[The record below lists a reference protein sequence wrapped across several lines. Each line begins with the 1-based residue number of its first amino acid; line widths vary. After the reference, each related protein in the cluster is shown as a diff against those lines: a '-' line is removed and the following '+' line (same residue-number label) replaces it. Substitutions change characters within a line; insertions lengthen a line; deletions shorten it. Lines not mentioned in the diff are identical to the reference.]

1 MTPQQRAELDAKV
14 ASILANTEAKNG
26 APLDPIE
33 EDAIMMAVAQQ
44 MQAQWAADEK
54 AQQQAQQ
61 QTQPVSTGGVAGG
74 ALSALA
80 GIEHTPVTPSAPVVI
95 PTDVPGIP
103 QNEQEWFEAQK
114 AAQAVDRKAAE
125 TQQQRIDDYNRVNKP
140 FLGIARL
147 GGADYTNLDRY
158 NRDIA
163 NRENLIIED
172 TRERNKQAK
181 LANRAEFDKVAN
193 AVAQAE
199 MERINANLPDN
210 TQGVSLE
217 SARNSMF
224 PGYKPGHGEYSNE
237 DLLSMLYG
245 AKAPTDYIDAF
256 NSKLTPYMSEEERI
270 AQLNGKPAPKP
281 TNTVGEIPQYSPEQF
296 FNVPQPAQ
304 ADASSTASNE
314 PVTVNPVESD
324 ASGGVGGTDLGIA
337 DFATQ
342 AAKRVNG
349 ARQTMQ
355 PSVKGTRQNTIGVL
369 AGEQAPTAQPARTA
383 TTQATTPAARTTTST
398 QPVVTQQPMQD
409 AALQIGSRGSYIP
422 STGFTTPNNAGG
434 AQITISP
441 VEFGGDNGGLQ
452 YGAMNALYADPKR
465 APSLGEL
472 LAFSSIMQGKKDLGG
487 LDTVTATM
495 QSADKMNAYAAQQ
508 NIAGRMQQLMQG
520 GASADEARY
529 QAISEEMLRNGQG
542 RGAAAI
548 TIPEYAKAADTQAAR
563 NLDTAMTAGGD
574 YRANSAFGYTPL
586 GIGSV
591 TANSDGSYNM
601 NVNGQRISGI
611 APEYARMSVYG
622 AIKGDGSGS
631 KLANDYDYKFNDK
644 MYDTTVDSMKAETE
658 AAKILYDLQRGKY
671 GDASKMSPEEKIRF
685 AYEYANAQERGK
697 QDAREQAERRKNQ
710 QTPTSGNK
718 TGIDTK
724 WFQENRMATLQQQQA
739 FFRAQLP
746 YAERAAQQLG
756 THPFNILGQMAL
768 ESNWGQ
774 SLAGAHNYGNIME
787 TRKGVQGVWAN
798 DNGNRRQFRN
808 FANDQDYYNHF
819 VGLMG
824 RRYKGVQG
832 AMSPQAYAT
841 ALKAGG
847 YAEDPNYV
855 QSIGKMYNAVNKVA
869 GTLGGPYQWNGQPT
883 TAVPVMAGN
892 GGGDN
897 IRARPDAG
905 PSTMNALQGAQQPQ
919 SNPLVGQ
926 LQPDAPQQFYTN
938 TMDSLGGYRI
948 RRPDEWRNG
957 GAQMIVPNGI

>member
-1 MTPQQRAELDAKV
+1 MSLQQRMELDARV
-14 ASILANTEAKNG
+14 AKAIADMEAANGE
-26 APLDPIE
+26 PISPIE
-33 EDAIMMAVAQQ
+33 EDAIMLSVAQKI
-44 MQAQWAADEK
+44 QAEMAAEEK
-54 AQQQAQQ
+54 ARQQAQQ
-61 QTQPVSTGGVAGG
+61 AQQAQSAFFNANSDGI
-74 ALSALA
+74 LSALSGA
-80 GIEHTPVTPSAPVVI
+80 GLTPEFVDSMGATHIATP
-95 PTDVPGIP
+95 
-103 QNEQEWFEAQK
+103 EA
-114 AAQAVDRKAAE
+114 
-125 TQQQRIDDYNRVNKP
+125 
-140 FLGIARL
+140 
-147 GGADYTNLDRY
+147 
-158 NRDIA
+158 
-163 NRENLIIED
+163 IED
-172 TRERNKQAK
+172 ARAK
-181 LANRAEFDKVAN
+181 HIKAMNGEDPNGDVEGRIEAAKPWVGEFDPTTA
-193 AVAQAE
+193 
-199 MERINANLPDN
+199 I
-210 TQGVSLE
+210 GVTT
-217 SARNSMF
+217 A
-224 PGYKPGHGEYSNE
+224 
-237 DLLSMLYG
+237 
-245 AKAPTDYIDAF
+245 A
-256 NSKLTPYMSEEERI
+256 
-270 AQLNGKPAPKP
+270 
-281 TNTVGEIPQYSPEQF
+281 
-296 FNVPQPAQ
+296 PAQ
-304 ADASSTASNE
+304 RLAPLIAGSATTSTKTTKTSQGKRSN
-314 PVTVNPVESD
+314 TMKSL
-324 ASGGVGGTDLGIA
+324 SGEGTQSKI
-337 DFATQ
+337 T
-342 AAKRVNG
+342 
-349 ARQTMQ
+349 TMQ
-355 PSVKGTRQNTIGVL
+355 PTT
-369 AGEQAPTAQPARTA
+369 TQPAEVD
-383 TTQATTPAARTTTST
+383 P
-398 QPVVTQQPMQD
+398 
-409 AALQIGSRGSYIP
+409 ALQIGSRGSYIP

-441 VEFGGDNGGLQ
+441 VEFSGDNGGLQ

-548 TIPEYAKAADTQAAR
+548 TIPEYTKAADAQAAR
-563 NLDTAMTAGGD
+563 NLDTALTAGGN
-574 YRANSAFGYTPL
+574 YQANGAFGYTPL

-601 NVNGQRISGI
+601 NVGGQNITGV
-611 APEYARMSVYG
+611 APEYTRMSVYG

-631 KLANDYDYKFNDK
+631 KLANDYDLKYNDK
-644 MYDTTVDSMKAETE
+644 LYSTTVDSMKTETE
-658 AAKILYDLQRGKY
+658 AAKILYDINKGVY
-671 GDASKMSPEEKIRF
+671 GDPGRLSPEQKVQL
-685 AYEYANAQERGK
+685 AYEIERARALGREAGKAQT
-697 QDAREQAERRKNQ
+697 DTN
-710 QTPTSGNK
+710 TSGNK
-718 TGIDTK
+718 TGIDPK

-739 FFRAQLP
+739 FYRTHLP

-774 SLAGAHNYGNIME
+774 SIAGAHNYGNIME

-869 GTLGGPYQWNGQPT
+869 GTLGGQYTWNGQPT
-883 TAVPVMAGN
+883 TAIPVTAGN

-905 PSTMNALQGAQQPQ
+905 PTAMNALQGAPQPQ
-919 SNPLVGQ
+919 SNPFVGQ
-926 LQPDAPQQFYTN
+926 LQPDAPQQYYAN

>member
-1 MTPQQRAELDAKV
+1 MTPEQRAELDRRV
-14 ASILANTEAKNG
+14 AQAAAQMSAERGT
-26 APLDPIE
+26 PLSE
-33 EDAIMMAVAQQ
+33 MERDAIAIAMANSMMQQQPVVKGVSGNALSNMGGSGLQAPVATQIVAPAIAQQ
-44 MQAQWAADEK
+44 AE
-54 AQQQAQQ
+54 
-61 QTQPVSTGGVAGG
+61 
-74 ALSALA
+74 
-80 GIEHTPVTPSAPVVI
+80 SAPVGWQANTLALLAGKPVETPVVQSAPVTI
-95 PTDVPGIP
+95 PVEVTGVP

-114 AAQAVDRKAAE
+114 AAQQLDRRAAE

-140 FLGIARL
+140 FLGISRL
-147 GGADYTNLDRY
+147 GGADHTNLDRY
-158 NRDIA
+158 NRNMD
-163 NRENLIIED
+163 NRENLIIAD
-172 TRERNKQAK
+172 TREKNAAAN

-217 SARNSMF
+217 SVRNSMF
-224 PGYKPGHGEYSNE
+224 PGYKPGHGIYSNE

-245 AKAPTDYIDAF
+245 AKAPSEYINALS
-256 NSKLTPYMSEEERI
+256 SKLTPYMDEEERI

-281 TNTVGEIPQYSPEQF
+281 TNTVGEMPQYSTEQF
-296 FNVPQPAQ
+296 FSAPQPAQ
-304 ADASSTASNE
+304 ADASSTVSND

-324 ASGGVGGTDLGIA
+324 AISGVGGTALGVA

-342 AAKRVNG
+342 AAKMVNG

-355 PSVKGTRQNTIGVL
+355 PSAKGTRQNTIGVL
-369 AGEQAPTAQPARTA
+369 AGEPAPAAQPAKTA
-383 TTQATTPAARTTTST
+383 STAKTTTPAARTTAST
-398 QPVVTQQPMQD
+398 QQVVTQQPTQD
-409 AALQIGSRGSYIP
+409 PVLQVGSRGSYIP

-487 LDTVTATM
+487 LDTITATM

-631 KLANDYDYKFNDK
+631 KLANDYDYKFNNK

-671 GDASKMSPEEKIRF
+671 GDASKMSPEQQLQF
-685 AYEYANAQERGK
+685 AWDKAYQSEAGK
-697 QDAREQAERRKNQ
+697 QKAREEAERRKNQ

-724 WFQENRMATLQQQQA
+724 WF
-739 FFRAQLP
+739 
-746 YAERAAQQLG
+746 
-756 THPFNILGQMAL
+756 
-768 ESNWGQ
+768 
-774 SLAGAHNYGNIME
+774 
-787 TRKGVQGVWAN
+787 
-798 DNGNRRQFRN
+798 
-808 FANDQDYYNHF
+808 
-819 VGLMG
+819 
-824 RRYKGVQG
+824 
-832 AMSPQAYAT
+832 
-841 ALKAGG
+841 
-847 YAEDPNYV
+847 
-855 QSIGKMYNAVNKVA
+855 
-869 GTLGGPYQWNGQPT
+869 
-883 TAVPVMAGN
+883 
-892 GGGDN
+892 
-897 IRARPDAG
+897 
-905 PSTMNALQGAQQPQ
+905 
-919 SNPLVGQ
+919 
-926 LQPDAPQQFYTN
+926 
-938 TMDSLGGYRI
+938 
-948 RRPDEWRNG
+948 
-957 GAQMIVPNGI
+957 

>member
-1 MTPQQRAELDAKV
+1 MTPQQRAELDSKV
-14 ASILANTEAKNG
+14 ATILANTEAKNG

-61 QTQPVSTGGVAGG
+61 QAQPVSTGGVAGG

-80 GIEHTPVTPSAPVVI
+80 GVEHKPVTPSEPVVI
-95 PTDVPGIP
+95 PTTVPGIP

-114 AAQAVDRKAAE
+114 AAQAIDRKAAE

-140 FLGIARL
+140 FLGISRL
-147 GGADYTNLDRY
+147 SGADYTNLDRY

-217 SARNSMF
+217 SVRNSMF

-296 FNVPQPAQ
+296 FNVPQPAPV
-304 ADASSTASNE
+304 DASVTASNE
-314 PVTVNPVESD
+314 PVTVNQVESD
-324 ASGGVGGTDLGIA
+324 AIGGVGGTALGVA

-342 AAKRVNG
+342 AAKMVNG

-369 AGEQAPTAQPARTA
+369 AGEQAPAAQPARTTTTRA
-383 TTQATTPAARTTTST
+383 TSPIARTAAST
-398 QPVVTQQPMQD
+398 QQVVTQQPAQD
-409 AALQIGSRGSYIP
+409 TALQIGSRGSYIP

-487 LDTVTATM
+487 LDTITATM

-685 AYEYANAQERGK
+685 AYEYANSQERGK
-697 QDAREQAERRKNQ
+697 QDAREAAERRKNQ

-724 WFQENRMATLQQQQA
+724 WF
-739 FFRAQLP
+739 
-746 YAERAAQQLG
+746 
-756 THPFNILGQMAL
+756 
-768 ESNWGQ
+768 
-774 SLAGAHNYGNIME
+774 
-787 TRKGVQGVWAN
+787 
-798 DNGNRRQFRN
+798 
-808 FANDQDYYNHF
+808 
-819 VGLMG
+819 
-824 RRYKGVQG
+824 
-832 AMSPQAYAT
+832 
-841 ALKAGG
+841 
-847 YAEDPNYV
+847 
-855 QSIGKMYNAVNKVA
+855 
-869 GTLGGPYQWNGQPT
+869 
-883 TAVPVMAGN
+883 
-892 GGGDN
+892 
-897 IRARPDAG
+897 
-905 PSTMNALQGAQQPQ
+905 
-919 SNPLVGQ
+919 
-926 LQPDAPQQFYTN
+926 
-938 TMDSLGGYRI
+938 
-948 RRPDEWRNG
+948 
-957 GAQMIVPNGI
+957 

>member
-80 GIEHTPVTPSAPVVI
+80 GVEHKPVTPSEPVVI
-95 PTDVPGIP
+95 PTTVPGIP

-140 FLGIARL
+140 FLGISRL

-217 SARNSMF
+217 SVRNSMF

-296 FNVPQPAQ
+296 FNVPQPAP

-324 ASGGVGGTDLGIA
+324 AIGGVGGTALGVA

-342 AAKRVNG
+342 AAKMVNG

-369 AGEQAPTAQPARTA
+369 AGETAAQPARTTTARA
-383 TTQATTPAARTTTST
+383 TSPVARTTAST
-398 QPVVTQQPMQD
+398 QQVVTQQPAQD
-409 AALQIGSRGSYIP
+409 TALQIGSRGSYIP

-487 LDTVTATM
+487 LDTITATM

-685 AYEYANAQERGK
+685 AYEYANSQERGK

-724 WFQENRMATLQQQQA
+724 WF
-739 FFRAQLP
+739 
-746 YAERAAQQLG
+746 
-756 THPFNILGQMAL
+756 
-768 ESNWGQ
+768 
-774 SLAGAHNYGNIME
+774 
-787 TRKGVQGVWAN
+787 
-798 DNGNRRQFRN
+798 
-808 FANDQDYYNHF
+808 
-819 VGLMG
+819 
-824 RRYKGVQG
+824 
-832 AMSPQAYAT
+832 
-841 ALKAGG
+841 
-847 YAEDPNYV
+847 
-855 QSIGKMYNAVNKVA
+855 
-869 GTLGGPYQWNGQPT
+869 
-883 TAVPVMAGN
+883 
-892 GGGDN
+892 
-897 IRARPDAG
+897 
-905 PSTMNALQGAQQPQ
+905 
-919 SNPLVGQ
+919 
-926 LQPDAPQQFYTN
+926 
-938 TMDSLGGYRI
+938 
-948 RRPDEWRNG
+948 
-957 GAQMIVPNGI
+957 

>member
-14 ASILANTEAKNG
+14 TTILANTEAKNG

-54 AQQQAQQ
+54 AQQQ
-61 QTQPVSTGGVAGG
+61 TQPVSTGGVAGG

-80 GIEHTPVTPSAPVVI
+80 GVEHKPVTPSAPVVI
-95 PTDVPGIP
+95 PTTVTGIP

-114 AAQAVDRKAAE
+114 AAQAIDRKTAE

-140 FLGIARL
+140 FLGISRL
-147 GGADYTNLDRY
+147 GWADYTNLDRY

-217 SARNSMF
+217 SVRNSMF

-296 FNVPQPAQ
+296 FNVPQPAPV
-304 ADASSTASNE
+304 DASVTASNE

-324 ASGGVGGTDLGIA
+324 AIGGVGGTALGVA

-342 AAKRVNG
+342 AAKMVNG

-355 PSVKGTRQNTIGVL
+355 PSVKGTRQNTLGVL
-369 AGEQAPTAQPARTA
+369 AGEPAPAAQPAR
-383 TTQATTPAARTTTST
+383 ATTPAARTTTST
-398 QPVVTQQPMQD
+398 QQVVTQQPAQD

-685 AYEYANAQERGK
+685 AYEYANSQERGK
-697 QDAREQAERRKNQ
+697 QDAREAAERHKNQ

-774 SLAGAHNYGNIME
+774 SLAGSHNYGNIME

-905 PSTMNALQGAQQPQ
+905 PSTMNALQGAPQPQ

>member
-1 MTPQQRAELDAKV
+1 MTPQQRAELDARV
-14 ASILANTEAKNG
+14 ATILANTEAKNG

-33 EDAIMMAVAQQ
+33 EDAITMAVAQQ
-44 MQAQWAADEK
+44 MQAQWAAEEK
-54 AQQQAQQ
+54 ARQQEQ
-61 QTQPVSTGGVAGG
+61 QTQPVASGVAGG
-74 ALSALA
+74 ALSALT
-80 GIEHTPVTPSAPVVI
+80 GVEHKPVVPSEPVVI
-95 PTDVPGIP
+95 PTTVTGIP

-140 FLGIARL
+140 FLGISRL

-163 NRENLIIED
+163 NRENLIVED

-217 SARNSMF
+217 SVRNSMF

-237 DLLSMLYG
+237 DLLSMLSG
-245 AKAPTDYIDAF
+245 AKVPSDYIDAF
-256 NSKLTPYMSEEERI
+256 NSKLTPYMSEEERL
-270 AQLNGKPAPKP
+270 AQLNGKPAPTP
-281 TNTVGEIPQYSPEQF
+281 TNIVGEIPQYSPEQF
-296 FNVPQPAQ
+296 FNVPQPAPV
-304 ADASSTASNE
+304 DASVTASNE

-324 ASGGVGGTDLGIA
+324 AIGGVGGTELGVA

-342 AAKRVNG
+342 AAKMVNG
-349 ARQTMQ
+349 TRQTTQ

-369 AGEQAPTAQPARTA
+369 AGEQAPAAQPTRTA
-383 TTQATTPAARTTTST
+383 TTQATIPAARTTTST
-398 QPVVTQQPMQD
+398 QQVVTQQPAQD

-487 LDTVTATM
+487 LDTITATM

-601 NVNGQRISGI
+601 NVNGHRISGI

-685 AYEYANAQERGK
+685 AYEYANSQERGK
-697 QDAREQAERRKNQ
+697 QDAREAAERRKNQ
-710 QTPTSGNK
+710 QTPTNGNK

-724 WFQENRMATLQQQQA
+724 WF
-739 FFRAQLP
+739 
-746 YAERAAQQLG
+746 
-756 THPFNILGQMAL
+756 
-768 ESNWGQ
+768 
-774 SLAGAHNYGNIME
+774 
-787 TRKGVQGVWAN
+787 
-798 DNGNRRQFRN
+798 
-808 FANDQDYYNHF
+808 
-819 VGLMG
+819 
-824 RRYKGVQG
+824 
-832 AMSPQAYAT
+832 
-841 ALKAGG
+841 
-847 YAEDPNYV
+847 
-855 QSIGKMYNAVNKVA
+855 
-869 GTLGGPYQWNGQPT
+869 
-883 TAVPVMAGN
+883 
-892 GGGDN
+892 
-897 IRARPDAG
+897 
-905 PSTMNALQGAQQPQ
+905 
-919 SNPLVGQ
+919 
-926 LQPDAPQQFYTN
+926 
-938 TMDSLGGYRI
+938 
-948 RRPDEWRNG
+948 
-957 GAQMIVPNGI
+957 

>member
-1 MTPQQRAELDAKV
+1 MTPQQRAELDARV
-14 ASILANTEAKNG
+14 ATILANTEAKNG

-44 MQAQWAADEK
+44 MQAQWAAEEK
-54 AQQQAQQ
+54 ARQQEPQ
-61 QTQPVSTGGVAGG
+61 QTQPVATSGVAGG

-80 GIEHTPVTPSAPVVI
+80 GVEHKPVMPSAPVTMQTTV
-95 PTDVPGIP
+95 TGIP

-114 AAQAVDRKAAE
+114 AAQAADRKAAE

-140 FLGIARL
+140 FLGISRL
-147 GGADYTNLDRY
+147 GSADHSNLDMY
-158 NRDIA
+158 NKNMD
-163 NRENLIIED
+163 NREHLIIAD
-172 TRERNKQAK
+172 TRERNNAAK

-217 SARNSMF
+217 SVRNSMF

-245 AKAPTDYIDAF
+245 AKAPSEYIDALS
-256 NSKLTPYMSEEERI
+256 SKLTPYMSEEERL
-270 AQLNGKPAPKP
+270 AQLNGRPTPAP
-281 TNTVGEIPQYSPEQF
+281 TNIVGEMPQFDLS
-296 FNVPQPAQ
+296 QPMHM
-304 ADASSTASNE
+304 AD
-314 PVTVNPVESD
+314 PKVVEAYRNGTLVQESEEEAARRREEEKKYAWGGPAPYTPNTIETD
-324 ASGGVGGTDLGIA
+324 TIDGVGGTALGVA

-342 AAKRVNG
+342 AAKMVNG

-369 AGEQAPTAQPARTA
+369 AGEPAQPAKTA
-383 TTQATTPAARTTTST
+383 TTTTRATAPAARTTAST
-398 QPVVTQQPMQD
+398 QQVVTQQPMQD

-434 AQITISP
+434 APITISP

-508 NIAGRMQQLMQG
+508 NIAGRMQQLMQS

-548 TIPEYAKAADTQAAR
+548 TIPEYAKAADAQAAR
-563 NLDTAMTAGGD
+563 NLDTVMTAGGN
-574 YRANSAFGYTPL
+574 YQANSAFGYTPL
-586 GIGSV
+586 SIGSV

-631 KLANDYDYKFNDK
+631 KLANDYDMKYNDK
-644 MYDTTVDSMKAETE
+644 LYSTTVDSMKAETE
-658 AAKILYDLQRGKY
+658 AAKILYDLQSGKY
-671 GDASKMSPEEKIRF
+671 GDASKMSPQEQIRF
-685 AYEYANAQERGK
+685 AWEKAYQSEAGK
-697 QDAREQAERRKNQ
+697 QKAREEAERRKNP
-710 QTPTSGNK
+710 QTQTGGNK

-724 WFQENRMATLQQQQA
+724 WF
-739 FFRAQLP
+739 
-746 YAERAAQQLG
+746 
-756 THPFNILGQMAL
+756 
-768 ESNWGQ
+768 
-774 SLAGAHNYGNIME
+774 
-787 TRKGVQGVWAN
+787 
-798 DNGNRRQFRN
+798 
-808 FANDQDYYNHF
+808 
-819 VGLMG
+819 
-824 RRYKGVQG
+824 
-832 AMSPQAYAT
+832 
-841 ALKAGG
+841 
-847 YAEDPNYV
+847 
-855 QSIGKMYNAVNKVA
+855 
-869 GTLGGPYQWNGQPT
+869 
-883 TAVPVMAGN
+883 
-892 GGGDN
+892 
-897 IRARPDAG
+897 
-905 PSTMNALQGAQQPQ
+905 
-919 SNPLVGQ
+919 
-926 LQPDAPQQFYTN
+926 
-938 TMDSLGGYRI
+938 
-948 RRPDEWRNG
+948 
-957 GAQMIVPNGI
+957 

>member
-1 MTPQQRAELDAKV
+1 MTPQQRAELDARV

-33 EDAIMMAVAQQ
+33 KDAIMMAVAQQ
-44 MQAQWAADEK
+44 MQSQWAANEK
-54 AQQQAQQ
+54 AQQQM
-61 QTQPVSTGGVAGG
+61 QPVSTNGVAGG
-74 ALSALA
+74 AISALA
-80 GIEHTPVTPSAPVVI
+80 GVEHTPVTPSAPVVI
-95 PTDVPGIP
+95 PTTVTGIP

-125 TQQQRIDDYNRVNKP
+125 TQQRRIDDYNRVNKP
-140 FLGIARL
+140 FLGISRL

-172 TRERNKQAK
+172 TRGRNKQAK

-217 SARNSMF
+217 SVRNSMF

-245 AKAPTDYIDAF
+245 AKVPTDYIDAF

-296 FNVPQPAQ
+296 FNVPQPAPV
-304 ADASSTASNE
+304 DASVTASNE

-324 ASGGVGGTDLGIA
+324 VIGGVGGTALGVA

-342 AAKRVNG
+342 AAKMVNG

-355 PSVKGTRQNTIGVL
+355 PSVKGTRQNTISVL
-369 AGEQAPTAQPARTA
+369 AGETAPAAQPVKTTA
-383 TTQATTPAARTTTST
+383 ATPAARTTAST
-398 QPVVTQQPMQD
+398 QQVVTQQPAQD
-409 AALQIGSRGSYIP
+409 TALQIGSRGSYIP

-452 YGAMNALYADPKR
+452 YGAMNALYADPRR

-495 QSADKMNAYAAQQ
+495 QGADKMNAYAAQQ

-631 KLANDYDYKFNDK
+631 KLANDYDYKYNTK

-671 GDASKMSPEEKIRF
+671 GDASKMSPEQQLQFAWEK
-685 AYEYANAQERGK
+685 AYQSEAGK
-697 QDAREQAERRKNQ
+697 QKAREEAERRKNQ

-724 WFQENRMATLQQQQA
+724 WF
-739 FFRAQLP
+739 
-746 YAERAAQQLG
+746 
-756 THPFNILGQMAL
+756 
-768 ESNWGQ
+768 
-774 SLAGAHNYGNIME
+774 
-787 TRKGVQGVWAN
+787 
-798 DNGNRRQFRN
+798 
-808 FANDQDYYNHF
+808 
-819 VGLMG
+819 
-824 RRYKGVQG
+824 
-832 AMSPQAYAT
+832 
-841 ALKAGG
+841 
-847 YAEDPNYV
+847 
-855 QSIGKMYNAVNKVA
+855 
-869 GTLGGPYQWNGQPT
+869 
-883 TAVPVMAGN
+883 
-892 GGGDN
+892 
-897 IRARPDAG
+897 
-905 PSTMNALQGAQQPQ
+905 
-919 SNPLVGQ
+919 
-926 LQPDAPQQFYTN
+926 
-938 TMDSLGGYRI
+938 
-948 RRPDEWRNG
+948 
-957 GAQMIVPNGI
+957 

>member
-1 MTPQQRAELDAKV
+1 MTPEQRAELDRRV
-14 ASILANTEAKNG
+14 AQ
-26 APLDPIE
+26 
-33 EDAIMMAVAQQ
+33 AVAQMSAERGTPLSEMERDAIAIAMANSM
-44 MQAQWAADEK
+44 MQQQPVVKGVSGNALSNMGGSGLQAPVATQTVAPAI
-54 AQQQAQQ
+54 AQQA
-61 QTQPVSTGGVAGG
+61 
-74 ALSALA
+74 
-80 GIEHTPVTPSAPVVI
+80 ESAPVGWQANALASLAGKPVEMPAVQSAPVTI
-95 PTDVPGIP
+95 PVEVTGVP

-114 AAQAVDRKAAE
+114 AAQQLDRRAAE

-140 FLGIARL
+140 FLGISRL
-147 GGADYTNLDRY
+147 GGADHTNLDRY
-158 NRDIA
+158 NRNMD
-163 NRENLIIED
+163 NRENLIIAD
-172 TRERNKQAK
+172 TREKNAAAN

-217 SARNSMF
+217 SVRNSMF
-224 PGYKPGHGEYSNE
+224 PGYRPGHGIYSNE
-237 DLLSMLYG
+237 DLLGMLYG
-245 AKAPTDYIDAF
+245 AKAPSEYINALS
-256 NSKLTPYMSEEERI
+256 SKLTPYMDEEERI
-270 AQLNGKPAPKP
+270 AQLNGKLAPTP
-281 TNTVGEIPQYSPEQF
+281 TNTVGEMPQYSTEQF
-296 FNVPQPAQ
+296 FSAPQPAQ
-304 ADASSTASNE
+304 VDASSTVSNE

-324 ASGGVGGTDLGIA
+324 AISGVGGTALGVA

-342 AAKRVNG
+342 AAKMVNG

-369 AGEQAPTAQPARTA
+369 AGEPAPAAQPAKTA
-383 TTQATTPAARTTTST
+383 STAKTTTPAARTTST
-398 QPVVTQQPMQD
+398 QQVVTQQPMQD

-487 LDTVTATM
+487 LDTITATM

-685 AYEYANAQERGK
+685 AYEYANSQERGK
-697 QDAREQAERRKNQ
+697 QDAREAAERHKNQ

-724 WFQENRMATLQQQQA
+724 WF
-739 FFRAQLP
+739 
-746 YAERAAQQLG
+746 
-756 THPFNILGQMAL
+756 
-768 ESNWGQ
+768 
-774 SLAGAHNYGNIME
+774 
-787 TRKGVQGVWAN
+787 
-798 DNGNRRQFRN
+798 
-808 FANDQDYYNHF
+808 
-819 VGLMG
+819 
-824 RRYKGVQG
+824 
-832 AMSPQAYAT
+832 
-841 ALKAGG
+841 
-847 YAEDPNYV
+847 
-855 QSIGKMYNAVNKVA
+855 
-869 GTLGGPYQWNGQPT
+869 
-883 TAVPVMAGN
+883 
-892 GGGDN
+892 
-897 IRARPDAG
+897 
-905 PSTMNALQGAQQPQ
+905 
-919 SNPLVGQ
+919 
-926 LQPDAPQQFYTN
+926 
-938 TMDSLGGYRI
+938 
-948 RRPDEWRNG
+948 
-957 GAQMIVPNGI
+957 

>member
-33 EDAIMMAVAQQ
+33 KDAIMMAVAQQ

-54 AQQQAQQ
+54 AQQAQPAA
-61 QTQPVSTGGVAGG
+61 TNGVAGG

-80 GIEHTPVTPSAPVVI
+80 GVEHRPVTPSTPVTV
-95 PTDVPGIP
+95 PTTVTGIP

-140 FLGIARL
+140 FLGISRL

-217 SARNSMF
+217 SVRNSMF

-296 FNVPQPAQ
+296 FNVPQPAPV
-304 ADASSTASNE
+304 DASVTASNE

-324 ASGGVGGTDLGIA
+324 AIGGVGGTALGVA

-342 AAKRVNG
+342 AAKMVNG

-355 PSVKGTRQNTIGVL
+355 PSVKGTRQNTLGVL
-369 AGEQAPTAQPARTA
+369 AGEPAPAAQPAR
-383 TTQATTPAARTTTST
+383 ATTPAARTTTST
-398 QPVVTQQPMQD
+398 QQVVTQQPAQD

-542 RGAAAI
+542 RGATAI
-548 TIPEYAKAADTQAAR
+548 TIPEYAKAADTQAAH

-671 GDASKMSPEEKIRF
+671 GDASKMSPEQQLQFAWEK
-685 AYEYANAQERGK
+685 AYQSEAGK
-697 QDAREQAERRKNQ
+697 QKAREEAERHKNQ

-724 WFQENRMATLQQQQA
+724 WF
-739 FFRAQLP
+739 
-746 YAERAAQQLG
+746 
-756 THPFNILGQMAL
+756 
-768 ESNWGQ
+768 
-774 SLAGAHNYGNIME
+774 
-787 TRKGVQGVWAN
+787 
-798 DNGNRRQFRN
+798 
-808 FANDQDYYNHF
+808 
-819 VGLMG
+819 
-824 RRYKGVQG
+824 
-832 AMSPQAYAT
+832 
-841 ALKAGG
+841 
-847 YAEDPNYV
+847 
-855 QSIGKMYNAVNKVA
+855 
-869 GTLGGPYQWNGQPT
+869 
-883 TAVPVMAGN
+883 
-892 GGGDN
+892 
-897 IRARPDAG
+897 
-905 PSTMNALQGAQQPQ
+905 
-919 SNPLVGQ
+919 
-926 LQPDAPQQFYTN
+926 
-938 TMDSLGGYRI
+938 
-948 RRPDEWRNG
+948 
-957 GAQMIVPNGI
+957 

>member
-1 MTPQQRAELDAKV
+1 MTPEQRAELDRRV
-14 ASILANTEAKNG
+14 AQAAAQMSAERGT
-26 APLDPIE
+26 PLSE
-33 EDAIMMAVAQQ
+33 MERDAIAIAMANSMMQQQPAVKGVSGNALSNMGGSGLQAPVATQTVAPAIAQQ
-44 MQAQWAADEK
+44 AE
-54 AQQQAQQ
+54 
-61 QTQPVSTGGVAGG
+61 
-74 ALSALA
+74 
-80 GIEHTPVTPSAPVVI
+80 SAPVGWQANALASLAGKPVETPVVQSAPVTI
-95 PTDVPGIP
+95 PVEVTGVP

-114 AAQAVDRKAAE
+114 AAQQLDRRAAE

-140 FLGIARL
+140 FLGISRL
-147 GGADYTNLDRY
+147 GGADHTNLDRY
-158 NRDIA
+158 NRNMD
-163 NRENLIIED
+163 NRENLIIAD
-172 TRERNKQAK
+172 TREKNAAAN

-217 SARNSMF
+217 SVRNSMF
-224 PGYKPGHGEYSNE
+224 PGYKPGHGVYSNE
-237 DLLSMLYG
+237 DLLGMLYG
-245 AKAPTDYIDAF
+245 AKAPSEYINALS
-256 NSKLTPYMSEEERI
+256 SKLTPYMGEEERI

-281 TNTVGEIPQYSPEQF
+281 TNTVGETPQYSTEQF
-296 FNVPQPAQ
+296 FSAPQPAQ
-304 ADASSTASNE
+304 VDASSTVSNE

-324 ASGGVGGTDLGIA
+324 AISGVGGTALGVA

-342 AAKRVNG
+342 AAKMANG

-369 AGEQAPTAQPARTA
+369 AGEPAAQPAKI
-383 TTQATTPAARTTTST
+383 TTARTTTPATRTTAST
-398 QPVVTQQPMQD
+398 QQVVTQQPSQD
-409 AALQIGSRGSYIP
+409 PALQIGSRGSYIP

-631 KLANDYDYKFNDK
+631 KLANDYDLKYNDK
-644 MYDTTVDSMKAETE
+644 LYNTTVDSMKAETD
-658 AAKILYDLQRGKY
+658 AAKILYEINKGVY
-671 GDASKMSPEEKIRF
+671 GDPSRLTPEQKVQL
-685 AYEYANAQERGK
+685 AYEI
-697 QDAREQAERRKNQ
+697 EQAKWKARNEGKAAASGATS
-710 QTPTSGNK
+710 TPTGNK

-724 WFQENRMATLQQQQA
+724 WF
-739 FFRAQLP
+739 
-746 YAERAAQQLG
+746 
-756 THPFNILGQMAL
+756 
-768 ESNWGQ
+768 
-774 SLAGAHNYGNIME
+774 
-787 TRKGVQGVWAN
+787 
-798 DNGNRRQFRN
+798 
-808 FANDQDYYNHF
+808 
-819 VGLMG
+819 
-824 RRYKGVQG
+824 
-832 AMSPQAYAT
+832 
-841 ALKAGG
+841 
-847 YAEDPNYV
+847 
-855 QSIGKMYNAVNKVA
+855 
-869 GTLGGPYQWNGQPT
+869 
-883 TAVPVMAGN
+883 
-892 GGGDN
+892 
-897 IRARPDAG
+897 
-905 PSTMNALQGAQQPQ
+905 
-919 SNPLVGQ
+919 
-926 LQPDAPQQFYTN
+926 
-938 TMDSLGGYRI
+938 
-948 RRPDEWRNG
+948 
-957 GAQMIVPNGI
+957 

>member
-1 MTPQQRAELDAKV
+1 MTPEQRAELDRRV
-14 ASILANTEAKNG
+14 AQAAAQMSAERGT
-26 APLDPIE
+26 PLSE
-33 EDAIMMAVAQQ
+33 MERDAIAIAMANSMMQQQPVVNGVSGNALSNIGGSGLQAPVATQTVAPAIAQQ
-44 MQAQWAADEK
+44 AE
-54 AQQQAQQ
+54 
-61 QTQPVSTGGVAGG
+61 
-74 ALSALA
+74 
-80 GIEHTPVTPSAPVVI
+80 SAPVGWQANALASLAGKPVEKPAVQSAPVTI
-95 PTDVPGIP
+95 PVEVTGVP

-114 AAQAVDRKAAE
+114 AAQQLDRRAAE

-140 FLGIARL
+140 FLGISRL
-147 GGADYTNLDRY
+147 GGADHTNLDRY
-158 NRDIA
+158 NRNMD
-163 NRENLIIED
+163 NRENLIIAD
-172 TRERNKQAK
+172 TREKNTAAN

-217 SARNSMF
+217 SVRNSMF
-224 PGYKPGHGEYSNE
+224 PGYKPGHGIYSNE
-237 DLLSMLYG
+237 DLLGMLYG
-245 AKAPTDYIDAF
+245 AKAPSEYINALS
-256 NSKLTPYMSEEERI
+256 SKLTPYMDEEERI
-270 AQLNGKPAPKP
+270 AQLNGKPAPTP
-281 TNTVGEIPQYSPEQF
+281 TNTVGEIPQYSAEQF
-296 FNVPQPAQ
+296 FSAPQPAQ
-304 ADASSTASNE
+304 VDASSTVSNE

-324 ASGGVGGTDLGIA
+324 AISGEGGTALGIA
-337 DFATQ
+337 DFETQ
-342 AAKRVNG
+342 AAKMVNG
-349 ARQTMQ
+349 ARQTAQ

-369 AGEQAPTAQPARTA
+369 AGEPAQPAKTA
-383 TTQATTPAARTTTST
+383 TTTTRATAPAARTTAST
-398 QPVVTQQPMQD
+398 QQVVTQQPTQD
-409 AALQIGSRGSYIP
+409 PALQIGSRGSYIP

-601 NVNGQRISGI
+601 NANGQRISGI

-631 KLANDYDYKFNDK
+631 KLANDYDYKYNTK

-671 GDASKMSPEEKIRF
+671 GDASKMSPQEQLQFAWEK
-685 AYEYANAQERGK
+685 AYQSEAGK
-697 QDAREQAERRKNQ
+697 QKAREEAERRKNP
-710 QTPTSGNK
+710 QTPTGGNK

-724 WFQENRMATLQQQQA
+724 WF
-739 FFRAQLP
+739 
-746 YAERAAQQLG
+746 
-756 THPFNILGQMAL
+756 
-768 ESNWGQ
+768 
-774 SLAGAHNYGNIME
+774 
-787 TRKGVQGVWAN
+787 
-798 DNGNRRQFRN
+798 
-808 FANDQDYYNHF
+808 
-819 VGLMG
+819 
-824 RRYKGVQG
+824 
-832 AMSPQAYAT
+832 
-841 ALKAGG
+841 
-847 YAEDPNYV
+847 
-855 QSIGKMYNAVNKVA
+855 
-869 GTLGGPYQWNGQPT
+869 
-883 TAVPVMAGN
+883 
-892 GGGDN
+892 
-897 IRARPDAG
+897 
-905 PSTMNALQGAQQPQ
+905 
-919 SNPLVGQ
+919 
-926 LQPDAPQQFYTN
+926 
-938 TMDSLGGYRI
+938 
-948 RRPDEWRNG
+948 
-957 GAQMIVPNGI
+957 